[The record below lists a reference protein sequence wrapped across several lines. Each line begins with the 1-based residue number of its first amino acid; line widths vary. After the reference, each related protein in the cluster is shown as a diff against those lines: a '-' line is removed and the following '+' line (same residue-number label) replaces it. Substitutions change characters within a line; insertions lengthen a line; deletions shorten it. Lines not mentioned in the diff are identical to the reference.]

1 LSNKDDYLRIGKIV
15 GAHGLK
21 GRLKIFVVTDI
32 IQRFEAESRIYME
45 EKGSLRELRV
55 ADFRIIKG
63 REASLNVL
71 GVDDRDTALSL
82 KGADIFIHKDQAEET
97 RPFLGDG
104 AFYYYDLLG
113 CDVYLGDSLYGRVAD
128 ILEAGGGDILV
139 IQSMRGGEVLV
150 PFVDGMVETNMIS
163 RGRITIHPVEGL
175 IEAEPERQSSP

>member
-32 IQRFEAESRIYME
+32 IQRFKAESRIYLE
-45 EKGSLRELRV
+45 EKGLLREAHV
-55 ADFRIIKG
+55 IDFRIIKG
-63 REASLNVL
+63 REASLHVL
-71 GVDDRDTALSL
+71 GVDDRDAALSL

-97 RPFLGDG
+97 RPFLGEG

-128 ILEAGGGDILV
+128 ILEAGGGYILV

-150 PFVDGMVETNMIS
+150 PFVDDMVETDRIS
-163 RGRITIHPVEGL
+163 RGRITIRPVEGL